1 MLFTALRLL
10 TLISLTLV
18 GTAHASSFGEQKQTF
33 GAYEI
38 HYMGLTSSF
47 LKPEIAAA
55 YQIERSRSVGYL
67 SISILHKAPGAPMP
81 LPVAGN
87 VTGTI
92 RNLVGQSRTLEFKE
106 VKEQEA
112 VYYISTFK
120 IDNEDMY
127 SFQLQAQPENHA
139 RSYDVKF
146 SQRFYH
152 E

>member
-1 MLFTALRLL
+1 MLILKRLFSLMALSLAF
-10 TLISLTLV
+10 LIAQPTM
-18 GTAHASSFGEQKQTF
+18 AEQKQVF
-33 GAYEI
+33 GDYEV

-47 LKPEIAAA
+47 LKEDVAAA
-55 YQIERSRSVGYL
+55 YGIERSRSVGYL
-67 SISILHKAPGAPMP
+67 SISILHQEKGQPMH
-81 LPVAGN
+81 LPVAGK

-92 RNLVGQSRTLEFKE
+92 RNLVGQSRDLTFKE
-106 VKEQEA
+106 IREQEA

-127 SFQLQAQPENHA
+127 NLHIKATPENQK
-139 RSYDVKF
+139 RTYDVKF